1 MNPCACR
8 DCMELATV
16 PGSLCWE
23 CEQSECAP
31 YPTTPFIR
39 DAVQSSGAGHAYDCQ
54 RDAYSLPYDTDH
66 DYIDRAG
73 DRIPHPRV
81 WPNYIDNPE

>member
-1 MNPCACR
+1 M
-8 DCMELATV
+8 DLATV

-23 CEQSECAP
+23 CDQSHCVP
-31 YPTTPFIR
+31 Y
-39 DAVQSSGAGHAYDCQ
+39 AVGENLPGYFYDCQ
-54 RDAYSLPYDTDH
+54 RD
-66 DYIDRAG
+66 AG